1 MCRKRP
7 FKIDMKYIKLGN
19 SDLTVSRICLGCMG
33 FGEAEKGMH
42 KWTLPYEETK
52 KIIDHAWENGIT
64 FYDTAM
70 AYQGGTSEEFV
81 GRALKDV
88 RTQAVIATKYT
99 PRRGELLEQFSGREW
114 IEKCLNDSLQRLGT
128 DYIDLYIM
136 HSWDYNTPVYET
148 MAALNDAVKAGKVRA
163 IGISNCYAWQLAKAN
178 ALAEKNGF
186 AKFVSI
192 QSHYN
197 LLARE
202 DERELRNLCLEDN
215 IAMTPYSAL
224 AAGRLSRLPQET
236 SKRLEL
242 DAYAK
247 YKYDATAEA
256 DEKVIMRVHE
266 LAERKSVSMTEISL
280 AWLLT
285 KVTAPVAGA
294 TKTSHI
300 DGAAKAADLEL
311 SREETDYL
319 EELYVPHAPVGVL
332 AQSTW
337 QKQAE

>member
-1 MCRKRP
+1 
-7 FKIDMKYIKLGN
+7 
-19 SDLTVSRICLGCMG
+19 
-33 FGEAEKGMH
+33 
-42 KWTLPYEETK
+42 
-52 KIIDHAWENGIT
+52 
-64 FYDTAM
+64 M

-88 RTQAVIATKYT
+88 RAQAVIATQYS
-99 PRRGELLEQFSGREW
+99 PRRGNLLEQYSGCEW
-114 IEKCLNDSLQRLGT
+114 IDKCLHDSLKRLGT

-148 MAALNDAVKAGKVRA
+148 MAALNDAVQAGKVRA

-178 ALAEKNGF
+178 ALAEMNGF
-186 AKFVSI
+186 AQCVSI

-197 LLARE
+197 LPARE
-202 DERELRNLCLEDN
+202 DERELRNLCREDN
-215 IAMTPYSAL
+215 NVMTPYSAL
-224 AAGRLSRLPQET
+224 AAGRLSRLPGET

-242 DAYAK
+242 DAYAR

-256 DEKVIMRVHE
+256 DEKVIMRVHK
-266 LAERKSVSMTEISL
+266 LAEQKGVSMAEISL

-300 DGAAKAADLEL
+300 DGAAKAVELEL
-311 SREETDYL
+311 SKEETDYL

-332 AQSTW
+332 AQSIW
-337 QKQAE
+337 KKQPR